1 MIVIRH
7 LSFLLLFLCPGLS
20 AQVKIDNATLQ
31 KTYSYS
37 EIHPS
42 LRAVVDEAGKAEY
55 FNDEFF
61 NAKLKKIV
69 SSRAFTEKEKV
80 QMFFLMQKKIGFAF
94 FGVEYLPP
102 RQNYF
107 EYHTGKIYTY
117 QKTKLALKDLNYD
130 VIPMLR
136 LVDSNIT
143 RDPLAA
149 SNALFLA
156 ALLNSDTTVSRVAFW
171 SDANRILASGSPG
184 IFNHYV
190 CLSAS
195 ILQNAQVVNHLTDNL
210 LLFKDCGMIE
220 DVLCG
225 LYSKNNPVSEIR
237 KYFLMEKNPANALA
251 VQTAVCVITMK
262 LPGASSQLN
271 IKTLITDVKEKWK
284 ADILR
289 DELNNRIPYH
299 YKLTSENLLVTKK
312 WNGVTVKQ
320 FTHGNLVTYSPVQ
333 EFDPN

>member
-1 MIVIRH
+1 MSKIFSLV
-7 LSFLLLFLCPGLS
+7 LLFSCMKLA
-20 AQVKIDNATLQ
+20 AQVRVDKATLQ
-31 KTYSYS
+31 NTYSYT

-42 LRAVVDEAGKAEY
+42 LRAVVDEAGKSEY

-61 NAKLKKIV
+61 NAKLKKII

-102 RQNYF
+102 KQNYF
-107 EYHTGKIYTY
+107 EYHSGKIYTY

-130 VIPMLR
+130 VLSMLR

-143 RDPLAA
+143 RDPIVA
-149 SNALFLA
+149 SNALLLA
-156 ALLNSDTTVSRVAFW
+156 ALLNSDSTVSRVAYW
-171 SDANRILASGSPG
+171 SDANRILASGNPG

-195 ILQNAQVVNHLTDNL
+195 ILQNAQVAAHLSDNMS
-210 LLFKDCGMIE
+210 LFKDCGMIE
-220 DVLCG
+220 DAICA

-237 KYFLMEKNPANALA
+237 KYLLMEKNPTNALA
-251 VQTAVCVITMK
+251 VQTAICVITMK
-262 LPGASSQLN
+262 LPSASSQLN
-271 IKTLITDVKEKWK
+271 IKTLITDVQEKWK

-289 DELNNRIPYH
+289 DELNNKIPYH
-299 YKLTSENLLVTKK
+299 YKLASANLLVTKNWK
-312 WNGVTVKQ
+312 GATVKQ
-320 FTHGNLVTYSPVQ
+320 FADGILVNYGAVQ